1 MAGEI
6 GPRIRAAREAF
17 RGVGMDQKTLAA
29 RLAIS
34 SARLSNWENGKHD
47 PPPDFVARLA
57 EALEIAPRW
66 LSSGEGPKGE
76 ARLTPT
82 FPAGLSAVKVYGTV
96 SAGNGNARPF
106 DEDEVYVPNE
116 LARSDYGA
124 LIVDGD
130 SMNPLLF
137 NADVAVFKDAREGRV
152 GQIVA
157 ACMEDGSEWV
167 VKQLQRG
174 DDGRL
179 VLASLN
185 HGYPDIAVP
194 YEIHGYLV
202 GYYRVEGPERTIR
215 YNPYGLRAR

>member
-1 MAGEI
+1 MAGES
-6 GPRIRAAREAF
+6 GPRIKAAREAF
-17 RGVGMDQKTLAA
+17 RGVGMDQKALAA
-29 RLAIS
+29 RLGVS
-34 SARLSNWENGKHD
+34 SSRLSNWENGKHE
-47 PPPDFVARLA
+47 PPQSFLDLA
-57 EALEIAPRW
+57 AAALEVAPRW
-66 LSSGEGPKGE
+66 LSTGEGSRTE
-76 ARLTPT
+76 AKLTPT

-137 NADVAVFKDAREGRV
+137 NSDVAVFKDSREGRV

-174 DDGRL
+174 GDGRL

-185 HGYPDIAVP
+185 QGYGDIAP
-194 YEIHGYLV
+194 PFEIHGYLV

-215 YNPYGLRAR
+215 YNPYGLKAR